1 MSAPLSGPDLERL
14 LRLLDIAGSTD
25 DGKSVTAIRHAK
37 QLLAER
43 GLTFR
48 DVIGPGHAPALEAGS
63 GGASAQQQR
72 KPAVAPWR
80 DFVETCLQT
89 GRLNQWETE
98 FCEGFIERG
107 WDEPTEKQKP
117 IFERIGRKCGVD
129 TP

>member
-1 MSAPLSGPDLERL
+1 LSAPLSGPDLAQL
-14 LRLLDIAGSTD
+14 LRLLDIAGSTEQD
-25 DGKSVTAIRHAK
+25 DKSVTAIRLAK
-37 QLLAER
+37 KLLAER

-48 DVIGPGHAPALEAGS
+48 DVIGPGHAPAQAADS
-63 GGASAQQQR
+63 GEASAQQRQA
-72 KPAVAPWR
+72 AVAPWR
-80 DFVETCLQT
+80 DYVETCLQT